1 MIDRDAMTM
10 PALTRRQ
17 LLCGGA
23 AAGIVT
29 PSSLTNAAESTATLA
44 KLAAAKGITF
54 GCQIS
59 SSFFSPSYLDL
70 YRGNVQIVTPENDL
84 KAWRVSPGPGQ
95 YNFSGGDRVIEFA
108 TTSKIAVHGHTLIWG
123 NGKYNPPWIRDL
135 PHDKVAAFIDEFIP
149 KVVGHYRGSLA
160 SWDVVNEPTSLG
172 IGSEPPYQHGP
183 FYDALG
189 SSYVARCFRAARAA
203 DPKAV
208 LVLNEA
214 QTERDDKMGIA
225 WRRNLLACLDE
236 SLAASAPIQAVGLQ
250 AHLRPQIPFDPAA
263 FDNFLSEIERRHLD
277 IYISELDVDDQP
289 FPDDI
294 AERDRRVAET
304 YHRFLSIALAHR
316 RVKRVITW
324 GMADPFSFYV
334 AQAKQKNPVATR
346 LPRPL
351 LLDERFERKAAWH
364 AVERALRE
372 APARS

>member
-1 MIDRDAMTM
+1 MTANQSAGV
-10 PALTRRQ
+10 PSSGLTRRQ
-17 LLCGGA
+17 ALCGV
-23 AAGIVT
+23 AAGVMV
-29 PSSLTNAAESTATLA
+29 PSWPAKALETTAPLA

-54 GCQIS
+54 GCQIAS
-59 SSFFSPSYLDL
+59 DFFSPSYLDY
-70 YRGNVQIVTPENDL
+70 YRGNVQVVTPENDL
-84 KAWRVSPGPGQ
+84 KAWRVRPSPDR
-95 YNFSGGDRVIEFA
+95 YNFAGADKIIDFA
-108 TTSKIAVHGHTLIWG
+108 STNKIAVHGHTLIWG

-135 PHDKVAAFIDEFIP
+135 PHEKVAGFIDEFITT
-149 KVVGHYRGSLA
+149 VMGHYRGRIY

-172 IGSEPPYQHGP
+172 GTVPAYQQGP

-189 SSYVARCFRAARAA
+189 SGYVARCFKAARAA
-203 DPKAV
+203 DPKSI

-225 WRRNLLACLDE
+225 WRRNLLICLDE
-236 SLAASAPIQAVGLQ
+236 MLAAAAPIQVVGLQ

-263 FDNFLSEIERRHLD
+263 FDNFLTEIERRHLD
-277 IYISELDVDDQP
+277 IYISELDVDDQS
-289 FPDDI
+289 FPDDV

-304 YHRFLSIALAHR
+304 YHQFLSIVLAHR
-316 RVKRVITW
+316 RVKRVVTW

-334 AQAKQKNPVATR
+334 AQARQKNPVATR

-351 LLDERFERKAAWH
+351 LLDERFERKPAWF